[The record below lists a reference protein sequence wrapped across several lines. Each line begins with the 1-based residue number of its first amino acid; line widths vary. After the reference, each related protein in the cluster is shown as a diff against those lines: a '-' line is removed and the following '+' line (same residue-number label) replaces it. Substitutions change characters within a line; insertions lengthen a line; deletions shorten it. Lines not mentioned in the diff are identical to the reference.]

1 MVQGIRGG
9 WQKTEKAKEKGERK
23 GVTHHIYA
31 NSFLHTGEKTLLVQ
45 ISNNISFHPGL
56 KSNTSFNTVS
66 KMQLYCYFCFLHMT
80 SGSLHYF
87 LTLYY
92 HESSSLAL
100 APAQVGCHRHWQKPA
115 QLQKPV
121 MFPFPMPTT
130 TWSHSLMSELM
141 SAQPHINVQGVPAK
155 WDNHEKSRDVSHCRW
170 ALPASPCSPTH
181 TCTRAYV

>member
-1 MVQGIRGG
+1 MLTVSSILVRKPCWYRYLTTSASIQG
-9 WQKTEKAKEKGERK
+9 WNQ
-23 GVTHHIYA
+23 
-31 NSFLHTGEKTLLVQ
+31 TLLSTQ
-45 ISNNISFHPGL
+45 YLKCSFTATFASCTWPL
-56 KSNTSFNTVS
+56 AA
-66 KMQLYCYFCFLHMT
+66 CII
-80 SGSLHYF
+80 F

-155 WDNHEKSRDVSHCRW
+155 WDNHEKSRDISHCRW
-170 ALPASPCSPTH
+170 ALSASPCSPTH

>member
-45 ISNNISFHPGL
+45 TSNNISFHPGL

-92 HESSSLAL
+92 HKSSSLAL

-141 SAQPHINVQGVPAK
+141 SAQPHINMQGVPAK
-155 WDNHEKSRDVSHCRW
+155 WDNQEKSRDVSHCRW
-170 ALPASPCSPTH
+170 ALSASPCSPTH